1 MFDSQRPGH
10 DEDDQGE
17 AEAEDD
23 QAGDQELH
31 KKETV
36 QRKARLEQL
45 GLSLQILSL
54 IWLLRLKS
62 EVEAETHSP
71 S

>member
-17 AEAEDD
+17 AEAEGD

-62 EVEAETHSP
+62 EVEAVTHSP